1 MSTTATTPSQR
12 PRGARLGIDVGRAR
26 VGVAASDPGGI
37 LATPVETLFRD
48 PKKRFDQRIIV
59 KQAVERGATLIYV
72 GHPLN
77 LQGEETASTLDAV
90 QYAEQLRRLLDRNES
105 GIEVRLVDERLSTVS
120 ASRDLHEAGRTTR
133 EQRSVID
140 QVAAVH
146 ILQHA
151 LDMEQSQGEN
161 IGRVVVMTE
170 TPQPTEGSAQSH
182 E

>member
-1 MSTTATTPSQR
+1 MSTADTTR
-12 PRGARLGIDVGRAR
+12 PHRRRGARLGIDVGRAR

-59 KQAVERGATLIYV
+59 KQAVEREAVLIYV

-77 LQGEETASTLDAV
+77 LHGQETASTVDAV
-90 QYAEQLRRLLDRNES
+90 NYAEQLRRLLDKS
-105 GIEVRLVDERLSTVS
+105 GSEIEIRLVDERLSTVS
-120 ASRDLHEAGRTTR
+120 ASRDLHDVGRSTR
-133 EQRSVID
+133 DQRAVID

-161 IGRVVVMTE
+161 IGRVVTVSG
-170 TPQPTEGSAQSH
+170 TPQPTEGPAQPH